1 MLSHLDG
8 YASEIGKVIVAATH
22 ASART
27 ETALELAFVA
37 DTYLTELDT
46 HTELRGKVAN
56 KVAEVDAVI
65 RSEEKQHFAAFES
78 KFRVDNLHIQLAVCR
93 QLLRLANGR
102 KAFFFVCTV
111 SGNVLIRSFTDDGF

>member
-8 YASEIGKVIVAATH
+8 YASEIGKVIVAAAH

-46 HTELRGKVAN
+46 HTELRSKVAN

-93 QLLRLANGR
+93 QLLRLHGERRRPFPLLCGR
-102 KAFFFVCTV
+102 R
-111 SGNVLIRSFTDDGF
+111 VLVRP